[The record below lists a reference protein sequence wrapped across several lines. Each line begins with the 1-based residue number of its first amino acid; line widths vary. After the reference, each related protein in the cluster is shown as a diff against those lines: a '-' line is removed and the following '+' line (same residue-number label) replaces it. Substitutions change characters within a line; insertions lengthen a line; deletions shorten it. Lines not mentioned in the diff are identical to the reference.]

1 MKMSRA
7 QRVILTNMCLIEDGK
22 GNVVM
27 QVRDPKRYPWSG
39 YALPG
44 GHIEAHEGLVES
56 VIREVKEE
64 TGLNIK
70 NPQLVGMK
78 HWYTKEDERYL
89 VFLYRTSDFEG
100 EMHSTDEGEIK
111 WVARKDLPNL
121 DLAYDMLNLLR
132 VFEEDNLNELFYR
145 ERLKDDFLREFW

>member
-1 MKMSRA
+1 MSRA
-7 QRVILTNMCLIEDGK
+7 QRVILTNMCLIEDGQ

-27 QVRDPKRYPWSG
+27 QIRDPKRYSWSG

-64 TGLNIK
+64 TGLVIK

-89 VFLYRTSDFEG
+89 VFLYRTSEFEG
-100 EMHSTDEGEIK
+100 DIHSTDEGEIK
-111 WVARKDLPNL
+111 WVPRKDLPNL

-132 VFEEDNLNELFYR
+132 VFEEENLNELFYR

>member
-1 MKMSRA
+1 MSRA
-7 QRVILTNMCLIEDGK
+7 QSVILTNMCLIEDEN

-27 QVRDPKRYPWSG
+27 QVRDPKRYSWSG

-64 TGLNIK
+64 

-89 VFLYRTSDFEG
+89 VFLYRASDFDG
-100 EMHSTDEGEIK
+100 EIHSTEEGEIK

-132 VFEEDNLNELFYR
+132 VFEEDDLNELFYR

>member
-1 MKMSRA
+1 MSRA

-78 HWYTKEDERYL
+78 HWYTKEDECYL
-89 VFLYRTSDFEG
+89 VFLYHTSDFEG
-100 EMHSTDEGEIK
+100 EIHSTDEGEII

>member
-1 MKMSRA
+1 MSRA

-44 GHIEAHEGLVES
+44 GHIEAHEGLVGS

-64 TGLNIK
+64 TGLTIK

-111 WVARKDLPNL
+111 WVARNDLPNL

>member
-1 MKMSRA
+1 MSRA
-7 QRVILTNMCLIEDGK
+7 QSVILTNMCLIEDGQ

-27 QVRDPKRYPWSG
+27 QIRDPKRYRWSG

-44 GHIEAHEGLVES
+44 GHIEPHEGLVES

-64 TGLNIK
+64 TGLTIND
-70 NPQLVGMK
+70 PQLVGMK
-78 HWYTKEDERYL
+78 HLYTKEDERYL
-89 VFLYRTSDFEG
+89 VFLYRASDYVG
-100 EMHSTDEGEIK
+100 DIHSTDEGEIK
-111 WVARKDLPNL
+111 WIPRKELPKL

-132 VFEEDNLNELFYR
+132 VFEEDDLNELFYR